1 MPPFSTSKGVGDC
14 NSGLNGLRSR
24 LENGQTVFGPFMK
37 LGSPEVVEIAGLAG
51 FDFVILDTEH
61 GPLTSETIQDL
72 VRAAEVVRVSPIVR
86 VYENNAALIGRSLDV
101 GAQGILV
108 PHISSQEEA
117 AALAEAAR
125 FGPNGQRGVC
135 CYVRAAG
142 FSDTDRFEYF
152 RNANENTLVV
162 AMVEGKEGIA
172 NLDKILSIPGLDVIF
187 VGPYDLSQ
195 SLGVP
200 GQVKNPIVTQ
210 EMQRVVEKVRSA
222 DLAVGTFVDDVES
235 AKRWADLGV
244 QFISF
249 SVDVGILYRAMK
261 SIVEALKSNMASGNL
276 VPGKKV

>member
-1 MPPFSTSKGVGDC
+1 MPVLSTSNDAGDC
-14 NSGLNGLRSR
+14 NSVLRR
-24 LENGQTVFGPFMK
+24 LRRRIKNGQTVFGPFIK
-37 LGSPEVVEIAGLAG
+37 LGCPEVVEIAGLAG

-61 GPLTSETIQDL
+61 GPLNAETIQNL
-72 VRAAEVVRVSPIVR
+72 VRAAEVVKISPIVR
-86 VYENNAALIGRSLDV
+86 VYENKAALISRSLDV

-117 AALAEAAR
+117 VELAEAAR

-135 CYVRAAG
+135 CYVRAAR

-152 RNANENTLVV
+152 KSANENTLVV
-162 AMVEGKEGIA
+162 AMIEGKDGIA
-172 NLDKILSIPGLDVIF
+172 NLDRILSVPGLDVIF

-195 SLGVP
+195 SLSVP
-200 GQVKNPIVTQ
+200 GQIVSPIVTR
-210 EMQRVVEKVRSA
+210 EMQRVVEKVRSVQ
-222 DLAVGTFVDDVES
+222 LAVGTFVDDIES

-261 SIVEALKSNMASGNL
+261 SSVEELRLKLA
-276 VPGKKV
+276 PREKA